1 MEVVRMNK
9 RKGLAM
15 LPPVL
20 LLAIAILSVVTG
32 FSQAA
37 EVQDIYTGNPVAR
50 IVKQVAPAVVN
61 IDIEAMVRQS
71 ASPFPNDPFFRE
83 FFGDNLSREVPM
95 RGKGSGFIVTDDGY
109 ILTNNHVIDGPDDIK
124 IEVTLSDGSTYPARV
139 IGKDPT
145 FDLAVI
151 KIEAKNLPTVPLGDS
166 DIVEVGEW
174 AIAIGNPFGFES
186 SVTVGVISAKNRSVR
201 ARDLNFDGFL
211 QTDAAINPGNSGG
224 PLLNL
229 DGEVVGIN
237 TAIIPYA
244 QGIGF
249 AVPVNMARQ
258 ILDDLVKYGKVN
270 RGWLG
275 VYLQPLTKEFA
286 NAYGIDTGDGAV
298 VGDVIK
304 GSPADRSGIV
314 RGDVII
320 EMSGRKIR
328 DHRDVVVGIR
338 QHLAGDKVD
347 LVVLH
352 KGSRK
357 SVHVTLSSV
366 PESSAS
372 RASASPGPEPQR
384 SSRLGITVSANTPE
398 LRKKFDISVQNGVV
412 VTDIQPGSTGQR
424 LGLRQGDIV
433 LEING
438 QSITSIDKWEKM
450 LSEDPKTVV
459 LLILREGRTFF
470 VSANL

>member
-1 MEVVRMNK
+1 MNN

-15 LPPVL
+15 FLPIIL
-20 LLAIAILSVVTG
+20 LSIAIFSAAFG
-32 FSQAA
+32 FSQTA
-37 EVQDIYTGNPVAR
+37 EAQDIYTGNPVAR

-61 IDIEAMVRQS
+61 IDIEAMVQQS
-71 ASPFPNDPFFRE
+71 ASPFPDDPFFRE
-83 FFGDNLSREVPM
+83 FFGDSFTREVPM

-109 ILTNNHVIDGPDDIK
+109 ILTNNHVVDGPADIK
-124 IEVTLSDGSTYPARV
+124 IEVTLSNGNTYPARV

-151 KIEAKNLPTVPLGDS
+151 KIDAKGLPTVPLGDS
-166 DIVEVGEW
+166 DLVEVGEW

-229 DGEVVGIN
+229 EGEVVGIN

-258 ILDDLVKYGKVN
+258 IMDDLVKFGKVN

-286 NAYGIDTGDGAV
+286 SAYGIKAGEGAV

-304 GSPADRSGIV
+304 GSPADRAGIV
-314 RGDVII
+314 RGDVIV
-320 EMSGRKIR
+320 EMGGHKVK
-328 DHRDVVVGIR
+328 DHRDIVVGIR

-347 LVVLH
+347 MVVLH

-357 SVHVTLSSV
+357 KVLVTLSPV
-366 PESSAS
+366 PSAG
-372 RASASPGPEPQR
+372 ASEAPASQKPQQI
-384 SSRLGITVSANTPE
+384 SSRLGITVSSNTPE
-398 LRKKFDISVQNGVV
+398 LRKEFDISVRNGVV
-412 VTDIQPGSTGQR
+412 VTDVQPGSTGQR
-424 LGLRQGDIV
+424 LGLRKGDVV
-433 LEING
+433 LEVNG
-438 QSITSIDKWEKM
+438 KEVGSIEEWEKI
-450 LSEDPKTVV
+450 LSGDPKTAV

>member
-1 MEVVRMNK
+1 MNN
-9 RKGLAM
+9 RKGFAM
-15 LPPVL
+15 FLPVL
-20 LLAIAILSVVTG
+20 LLSIAIFSAVFG
-32 FSQAA
+32 FSQTADA
-37 EVQDIYTGNPVAR
+37 QDIYTGNPVAR
-50 IVKQVAPAVVN
+50 IVKQAAPAVVN

-71 ASPFPNDPFFRE
+71 ASPFPDDPFFRE
-83 FFGDNLSREVPM
+83 FFGDSFAREVPM

-109 ILTNNHVIDGPDDIK
+109 ILTNNHVVDGPADIK

-151 KIEAKNLPTVPLGDS
+151 KIDAKNLPAVPLGDS
-166 DIVEVGEW
+166 DMVEVGEW

-229 DGEVVGIN
+229 EGEVVGIN

-258 ILDDLVKYGKVN
+258 IMDDLVKFGKVN

-286 NAYGIDTGDGAV
+286 SAYGIETGDGAV
-298 VGDVIK
+298 VGDVVN
-304 GSPADRSGIV
+304 GSPADRAGII

-320 EMSGRKIR
+320 EMGGHKVK

-347 LVVLH
+347 LVVIH

-357 SVHVTLSSV
+357 KIIVTLSPV
-366 PESSAS
+366 PSADVS
-372 RASASPGPEPQR
+372 EAPASQKPQI
-384 SSRLGITVSANTPE
+384 SSRLGITVSRNTPE
-398 LRKKFDISVQNGVV
+398 LRKEFDISVQNGVV
-412 VTDIQPGSTGQR
+412 ITNVQPGSTGQR
-424 LGLRQGDIV
+424 LGLRKGDVV
-433 LEING
+433 LEVNG
-438 QSITSIDKWEKM
+438 KKVTSIEEWKKI
-450 LSEDPKTVV
+450 LSGDPKTTVM
-459 LLILREGRTFF
+459 LILREGRTFF

>member
-1 MEVVRMNK
+1 MNK
-9 RKGLAM
+9 RIRVAM
-15 LPPVL
+15 LPPAL
-20 LLAIAILSVVTG
+20 LLSIAILSAVTG
-32 FSQAA
+32 FSQTA
-37 EVQDIYTGNPVAR
+37 EAQDIYTGNPVAR
-50 IVKQVAPAVVN
+50 IVKKVAPAVVN

-71 ASPFPNDPFFRE
+71 ASPFPDDPFFRE
-83 FFGDNLSREVPM
+83 FFGDSFTREVPM

-109 ILTNNHVIDGPDDIK
+109 ILTNNHVIDGPGDIK
-124 IEVTLSDGSTYPARV
+124 IEVTLSGGRTYPARV

-151 KIEAKNLPTVPLGDS
+151 KIDAKNLPTVPLGDS
-166 DIVEVGEW
+166 DLVEVGEW
-174 AIAIGNPFGFES
+174 AIAIGSPFGFES

-229 DGEVVGIN
+229 EGEVVGIN

-258 ILDDLVKYGKVN
+258 IMDDLVKYGKVN

-286 NAYGIDTGDGAV
+286 TAYGIDTGDGAV

-320 EMSGRKIR
+320 EMGGQKIK

-347 LVVLH
+347 FVVLH

-357 SVHVTLSSV
+357 KIQVTLSGV
-366 PESSAS
+366 PSAGAVSGTSAS
-372 RASASPGPEPQR
+372 PEPQR

-398 LRKKFDISVQNGVV
+398 LRKEFDISVQNGVV

>member
-1 MEVVRMNK
+1 MKKISGQKLLVVFLLSM
-9 RKGLAM
+9 
-15 LPPVL
+15 
-20 LLAIAILSVVTG
+20 LLAAGVFISPPLS
-32 FSQAA
+32 AA
-37 EVQDIYTGNPVAR
+37 AQDVFTGNPVAR
-50 IVKQVAPAVVN
+50 IVRLSSPAVVN
-61 IDIEAMVRQS
+61 IDTEAMVQRS
-71 ASPFPNDPFFRE
+71 VSPFPNDPFFRE
-83 FFGDNLSREVPM
+83 LFGDRFDSFSREVPM
-95 RGKGSGFIVTDDGY
+95 RGKGSGFIVTGDGY
-109 ILTNNHVIDGPDDIK
+109 ILTNNHVIDGPANIR
-124 IEVTLSDGSTYPARV
+124 IEVTLSDGSTHPARV
-139 IGKDPT
+139 IGRDPT

-151 KIEAKNLPTVPLGDS
+151 KIDAEGLPTIPLGDS
-166 DIVEVGEW
+166 DKVEVGEW

-249 AVPVNMARQ
+249 AVPVNMAKQ
-258 ILDDLVKYGKVN
+258 IMEDLVKFGKVN

-286 NAYGIDTGDGAV
+286 TAYGIKAGEGAV
-298 VGDVIK
+298 VSDVVNE
-304 GSPADRSGIV
+304 SPADRAGII
-314 RGDVII
+314 RGDVIT
-320 EMSGRKIR
+320 EMDGRKIK

-338 QHLAGDKVD
+338 QHLSGDKVD
-347 LVVLH
+347 IVILR
-352 KGSRK
+352 KGAPK
-357 SVHVTLSSV
+357 KIKVTLAPV
-366 PESSAS
+366 PSTDVSE
-372 RASASPGPEPQR
+372 ASAVPEPQR
-384 SSRLGITVSANTPE
+384 SSRLGITVSGNTPE
-398 LRKKFDISVQNGVV
+398 LRKEFDISVDSGVV
-412 VTDIQPGSTGQR
+412 VTDVQPESTGQR
-424 LGLRQGDIV
+424 LGLRKGDAV

-438 QSITSIDKWEKM
+438 QTVTGVGKWEEI
-450 LSEDPKTVV
+450 LSKDPQTVV